1 MPSLPGKSIWTVSVL
16 TAILYE
22 GVLSFGLGEQE
33 KVSFSDPYSLNQAKN
48 LNPEPEDPCIWIWIQ
63 AVS

>member
-48 LNPEPEDPCIWIWIQ
+48 LNPEPEDPCI
-63 AVS
+63 